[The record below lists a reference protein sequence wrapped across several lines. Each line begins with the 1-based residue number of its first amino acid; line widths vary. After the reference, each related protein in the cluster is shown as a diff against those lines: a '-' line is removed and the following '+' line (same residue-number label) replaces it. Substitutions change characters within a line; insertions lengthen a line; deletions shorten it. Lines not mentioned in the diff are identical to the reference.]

1 MAKKAAGKDLSLD
14 QIAKLR
20 ASTDAISAW
29 LRKDLEGHL
38 ETLRPLLLPR
48 RHLETNIK
56 GSRRAYESAQADR
69 VFHTLQSAFEAA
81 AGEPLKL
88 RGTLR
93 TPIDAIL
100 NKLEL
105 WPWEYSHEIDDGG
118 SGKRITVHSPL
129 SWVLSYASPLSLAQA
144 RRMVSGEG
152 SRSETE
158 LRQFAIHTVLMK
170 VIFDASPGLVKLL
183 ESLRYKVD
191 EVKCPE
197 TGKLPFVRL
206 TSSIPTYRPADSV
219 ILNVTQFSGVS
230 RFEELVDLEAVEKL
244 GDPLREKV
252 AGLVQTG

>member
-20 ASTDAISAW
+20 ASTDAISGW

-38 ETLRPLLLPR
+38 ETLRPLLLPL

-56 GSRRAYESAQADR
+56 GARRGYESAQADR
-69 VFHTLQSAFEAA
+69 LFHTLQAAFEAV

-93 TPIDAIL
+93 PPMDAIP
-100 NKLEL
+100 NRIEL
-105 WPWEYSHEIDDGG
+105 WPWEYSHEIEDGG
-118 SGKRITVHSPL
+118 STKAITVHSPL
-129 SWVLSYASPLSLAQA
+129 SWILSYASPLNLAQA

-158 LRQFAIHTVLMK
+158 LRQFAIRTVLVK

-183 ESLRYKVD
+183 ESLRYTVD
-191 EVKCPE
+191 EVTCPE
-197 TGKLPFVRL
+197 TGKLPYVRL
-206 TSSIPTYRPADSV
+206 TSSVPTYRPDDSV
-219 ILNVTQFSGVS
+219 ILNATRFSGVS
-230 RFEELVDLEAVEKL
+230 RFEELVDLEAVEGL
-244 GDPLREKV
+244 SDPLRQKIADLA
-252 AGLVQTG
+252 AG